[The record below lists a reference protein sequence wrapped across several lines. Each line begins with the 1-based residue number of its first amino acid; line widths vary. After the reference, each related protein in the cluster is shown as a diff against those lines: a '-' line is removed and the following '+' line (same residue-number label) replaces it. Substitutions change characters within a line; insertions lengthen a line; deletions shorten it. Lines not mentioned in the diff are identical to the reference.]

1 MTMSGFSH
9 IFPTHAIASPA
20 EPGTVSAGKSRKKAG
35 LMDTASNAVF
45 WQEKWERG
53 ETGFHEP
60 QANPLLTRH
69 IAALD
74 LAAGARIFVPL
85 CGMSQ
90 DMVWLAGQGYH
101 VTGCELSDIAVHRF
115 FSDLD
120 LTPDIVEAGR
130 LRCFSAGTIRIF
142 AGNIFDLIPDLL
154 GPMDAIYDRA
164 ALIALPE
171 DLRWAYAAH
180 LLSLTGPVPEL
191 LVTLDY
197 DQSCLKGPP
206 FSVSEA
212 SLRSYYGKAYTLT
225 LLESRAV
232 EGGLKGRCPAS
243 ENVWRL
249 SPLPPLS

>member
-1 MTMSGFSH
+1 
-9 IFPTHAIASPA
+9 
-20 EPGTVSAGKSRKKAG
+20 
-35 LMDTASNAVF
+35 MDTASNAVF

-74 LAAGARIFVPL
+74 LLAGAQIFVPL

-101 VTGCELSDIAVHRF
+101 VTGCELSDVAVRRF
-115 FSDLD
+115 FSDLG
-120 LTPDIVEAGR
+120 LTPAIVQAGP
-130 LRCFSAGTIRIF
+130 LRRFFAGSISILE
-142 AGNIFDLIPDLL
+142 GNIFDLTPGLL

-164 ALIALPE
+164 ALIAFPE
-171 DLRWAYAAH
+171 DLRRAYVAH

-249 SPLPPLS
+249 SPLLPSS

>member
-1 MTMSGFSH
+1 MD
-9 IFPTHAIASPA
+9 
-20 EPGTVSAGKSRKKAG
+20 AG
-35 LMDTASNAVF
+35 SNAVF

-69 IAALD
+69 IAALG
-74 LAAGARIFVPL
+74 LQAGARIFVPL

-90 DMVWLAGQGYH
+90 DMVWLAGQGYRM
-101 VTGCELSDIAVHRF
+101 TGCELSDIAVRRF
-115 FSDLD
+115 FSDLSIM
-120 LTPDIVEAGR
+120 PAIVEAGP

-142 AGNIFDLIPDLL
+142 AGNIFDLTPDLL
-154 GPMDAIYDRA
+154 GPMDGIYDRA

-171 DLRWAYAAH
+171 ELRRAYAAH
-180 LLSLTGPVPEL
+180 LLSLTSPVPEL

-197 DQSCLKGPP
+197 DQSRLKGPP

-212 SLRSYYGKAYTLT
+212 FLRECYGQAYALK
-225 LLESRAV
+225 LLESHAV

-249 SPLPPLS
+249 SPLRPSS

>member
-1 MTMSGFSH
+1 
-9 IFPTHAIASPA
+9 
-20 EPGTVSAGKSRKKAG
+20 
-35 LMDTASNAVF
+35 MDAKSNAVF

-74 LAAGARIFVPL
+74 LPAGARIFVPL

-90 DMVWLAGQGYH
+90 DMVWLAGQGFH
-101 VTGCELSDIAVHRF
+101 VTGCELSDIAVRRF
-115 FSDLD
+115 FSDLGI
-120 LTPDIVEAGR
+120 TPDIRDAEA

-142 AGNIFDLIPDLL
+142 AGNIFDLMPDLL
-154 GPMDAIYDRA
+154 GPMDGIYDRA

-171 DLRWAYAAH
+171 DLRRAYVAH

-206 FSVSEA
+206 FSVDEA
-212 SLRSYYGKAYTLT
+212 FLRECYGQAYAFT

-249 SPLPPLS
+249 SPLPPSC

>member
-1 MTMSGFSH
+1 MSGFSH
-9 IFPTHAIASPA
+9 IFPTHAIVSPA
-20 EPGTVSAGKSRKKAG
+20 EPGTVSVGKSRKQAG
-35 LMDTASNAVF
+35 FMDVKLNAVF

-69 IAALD
+69 IGALD
-74 LAAGARIFVPL
+74 LPAGARIFVPL

-90 DMVWLAGQGYH
+90 DMVWLAEQGFH
-101 VTGCELSDIAVHRF
+101 VTGCELSDIAVRRF
-115 FSDLD
+115 FIDLGI
-120 LTPDIVEAGR
+120 TPDIVDVGP
-130 LRCFSAGTIRIF
+130 LRCFSAGNIRIF
-142 AGNIFDLIPDLL
+142 AGNIFDLTPDLL
-154 GPMDAIYDRA
+154 GPMGGIYDRA

-171 DLRWAYAAH
+171 DLRRAYAAH

-206 FSVSEA
+206 FSVRETF
-212 SLRSYYGKAYTLT
+212 LRECYGLAYALT

-249 SPLPPLS
+249 SPLPPPS

>member
-1 MTMSGFSH
+1 
-9 IFPTHAIASPA
+9 
-20 EPGTVSAGKSRKKAG
+20 
-35 LMDTASNAVF
+35 MDAKSNAVF

-74 LAAGARIFVPL
+74 LPAEAQIFVPL

-101 VTGCELSDIAVHRF
+101 VTGCELSDIAVRRF
-115 FSDLD
+115 FSDLGI
-120 LTPDIVEAGR
+120 TPDIRDAEA

-142 AGNIFDLIPDLL
+142 AGNIFDLTPDLL
-154 GPMDAIYDRA
+154 GPMDCIYDRA

-171 DLRWAYAAH
+171 DLRRAYAVH
-180 LLSLTGPVPEL
+180 LLFLTGPLPEL

-206 FSVSEA
+206 FSVDEA
-212 SLRSYYGKAYTLT
+212 FLRECYGQVYVLT
-225 LLESRAV
+225 LLESQAV

>member
-1 MTMSGFSH
+1 MD
-9 IFPTHAIASPA
+9 
-20 EPGTVSAGKSRKKAG
+20 AG
-35 LMDTASNAVF
+35 SNAVF

-53 ETGFHEP
+53 ETGFHEA

-69 IAALD
+69 LSALE
-74 LAAGARIFVPL
+74 LPVGARIFVPL

-90 DMVWLAGQGYH
+90 DMVWLAGQGYR
-101 VTGCELSDIAVHRF
+101 VTGCELSDIAVRRF
-115 FSDLD
+115 FSDLGI
-120 LTPDIVEAGR
+120 TPDIVEAGR

-142 AGNIFDLIPDLL
+142 ASNIFDLTPDLL
-154 GPMDAIYDRA
+154 GPMDGIYDRA

-171 DLRWAYAAH
+171 DLRRAYAAH

-212 SLRSYYGKAYTLT
+212 FLREWYGHAYTFM

-249 SPLPPLS
+249 SPLSPSS